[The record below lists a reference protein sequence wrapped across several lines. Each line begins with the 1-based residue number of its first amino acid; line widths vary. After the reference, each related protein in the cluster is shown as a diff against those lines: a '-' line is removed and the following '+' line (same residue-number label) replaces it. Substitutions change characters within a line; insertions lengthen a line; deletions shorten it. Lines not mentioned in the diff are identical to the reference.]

1 MSKVYFTQYIDDL
14 DKISKEARAKIEA
27 AEKTFADVKEK
38 AGQAIRQFPIG
49 HDKRTRAEIDLR
61 EATEN
66 YSRSILEI
74 QAEAETKVKD
84 TRSSLVKHL
93 ETWAE
98 AKPEMVDNNAVTLLS
113 SGALSAA
120 DLIALAN
127 KNWNNPT
134 MLKLIRAQAQKTN
147 DRLSAALDKE
157 IRDFLSPTRRMRL
170 FDDTATIIA
179 KTYQTDTNI
188 ALKMGAVWDEQFCDS
203 ARSHMAAL
211 EAFQM

>member
-66 YSRSILEI
+66 YSRFILEI

-93 ETWAE
+93 ATWAE

-120 DLIALAN
+120 DLVALAN

-134 MLKLIRAQAQKTN
+134 MLKLVHAQATKYGDDLAKTLAIKLR
-147 DRLSAALDKE
+147 DYLAPTQRL
-157 IRDFLSPTRRMRL
+157 RL
-170 FDDTATIIA
+170 FDYTATIIA
-179 KTYQTDTNI
+179 KTYQTDTNF
-188 ALKMGAVWDEQFCDS
+188 ALKIGAVWDEQFCDS

-211 EAFQM
+211 ESFEY